1 MIIFSVLL
9 FYFRQHTQDYTLSR
23 KQLFQDVLSYNL
35 SLIGCSE
42 GSTDEE
48 IAAAA
53 GFKDLLFPK
62 WKLNLG
68 NLNVLY
74 SVVDIFK

>member
-35 SLIGCSE
+35 SVIGCSE

-62 WKLNLG
+62 
-68 NLNVLY
+68 
-74 SVVDIFK
+74 